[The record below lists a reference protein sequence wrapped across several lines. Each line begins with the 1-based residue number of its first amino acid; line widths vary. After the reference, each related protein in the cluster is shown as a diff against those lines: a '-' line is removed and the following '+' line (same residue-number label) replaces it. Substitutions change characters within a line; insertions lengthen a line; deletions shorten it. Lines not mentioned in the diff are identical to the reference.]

1 MAAPEMHYFTRVTEH
16 GAGTSRTAPAQ
27 RNGVPVRITAAD
39 GTFSLGMP
47 SSVRTAAGAGGA
59 APADATGP
67 APTQRGGLVVLMHP
81 AEQARYSS
89 ARLTLVG
96 WLAADAVAVAV
107 MLWETADRLQS
118 GRLVTACVLG
128 LLGWALGL
136 AAAAVAPRALG
147 VYAVVATIQFAL
159 SVPLVECSSQLV
171 HTLLQPLLAQAALA
185 LRRSL
190 LPSWFSNGRMRQNA
204 ARAG

>member
-27 RNGVPVRITAAD
+27 RSGVPVRITAAD

-47 SSVRTAAGAGGA
+47 SSVRTAAGA

-89 ARLTLVG
+89 GAPDPRRLAR
-96 WLAADAVAVAV
+96 
-107 MLWETADRLQS
+107 RRRRR
-118 GRLVTACVLG
+118 GRG
-128 LLGWALGL
+128 DALGDGGP
-136 AAAAVAPRALG
+136 AAVAA
-147 VYAVVATIQFAL
+147 
-159 SVPLVECSSQLV
+159 S
-171 HTLLQPLLAQAALA
+171 
-185 LRRSL
+185 
-190 LPSWFSNGRMRQNA
+190 
-204 ARAG
+204 

>member
-1 MAAPEMHYFTRVTEH
+1 M
-16 GAGTSRTAPAQ
+16 
-27 RNGVPVRITAAD
+27 
-39 GTFSLGMP
+39 
-47 SSVRTAAGAGGA
+47 
-59 APADATGP
+59 
-67 APTQRGGLVVLMHP
+67 
-81 AEQARYSS
+81 
-89 ARLTLVG
+89 
-96 WLAADAVAVAV
+96 
-107 MLWETADRLQS
+107 
-118 GRLVTACVLG
+118 TACVLG

>member
-1 MAAPEMHYFTRVTEH
+1 MEGRVWE
-16 GAGTSRTAPAQ
+16 ALAW
-27 RNGVPVRITAAD
+27 
-39 GTFSLGMP
+39 
-47 SSVRTAAGAGGA
+47 
-59 APADATGP
+59 P

-128 LLGWALGL
+128 LLGWALAG
-136 AAAAVAPRALG
+136 AG
-147 VYAVVATIQFAL
+147 GHSENYT
-159 SVPLVECSSQLV
+159 PL
-171 HTLLQPLLAQAALA
+171 
-185 LRRSL
+185 
-190 LPSWFSNGRMRQNA
+190 
-204 ARAG
+204 

>member
-27 RNGVPVRITAAD
+27 RWRAGANHRRRTAPFA
-39 GTFSLGMP
+39 GMP
-47 SSVRTAAGAGGA
+47 SSVAPPRARAAGAG
-59 APADATGP
+59 DATGRRRP
-67 APTQRGGLVVLMHP
+67 RGGLVVLMHP

-107 MLWETADRLQS
+107 MLWETADRPQS

-136 AAAAVAPRALG
+136 AAASRRARALG

-159 SVPLVECSSQLV
+159 SVPLVGCSSQLV

-190 LPSWFSNGRMRQNA
+190 LPRGSRTGGCGRMPPVR
-204 ARAG
+204 G